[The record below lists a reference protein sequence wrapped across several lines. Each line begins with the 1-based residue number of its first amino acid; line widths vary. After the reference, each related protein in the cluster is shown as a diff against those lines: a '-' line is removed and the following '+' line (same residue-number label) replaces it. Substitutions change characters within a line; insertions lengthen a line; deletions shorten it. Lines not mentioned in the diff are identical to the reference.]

1 MTDQEII
8 MHQAR
13 KIAELESQRDFYKK
27 ESNKYADWW
36 LASTSEVTELKLK
49 LEGGASNGSK

>member
-8 MHQAR
+8 IHQAR
-13 KIAELESQRDFYKK
+13 KIAELESLTDFYKK

-36 LASTSEVTELKLK
+36 LASTSEVTELKLQ
-49 LEGGASNGSK
+49 LSGGDL